1 MNNDF
6 EDYSQE
12 EDEEAYSTN
21 QMVCVEDVMD
31 YLEDKGLP
39 KESVSTDWSENV
51 RVAVKENI
59 RDIINYNLENSAEEY
74 ASVHECILN
83 SDNELQ
89 IVPKEEFEESVTEKV
104 ATKLMSTDDF
114 DNDMIIEGLSRTE
127 KEEANRNIMKIVN
140 SSLEDSRK
148 LISSDDIK
156 NLIHEATN

>member
-1 MNNDF
+1 MSNDF
-6 EDYSQE
+6 EHNFQE
-12 EDEEAYSTN
+12 EDEETYSTN
-21 QMVCVEDVMD
+21 QLVNVEDVME

-39 KESVSTDWSENV
+39 KESVSTDWSKNV
-51 RVAVKENI
+51 RMSVKENI
-59 RDIINYNLENSAEEY
+59 RDIINHNLENSSEEY
-74 ASVHECILN
+74 ASEHECILN

-114 DNDMIIEGLSRTE
+114 DNDIIIEGLSRAE
-127 KEEANRNIMKIVN
+127 KEEANKNIIKIIN
-140 SSLEDSRK
+140 NSLEDSRK